1 MKFLTLLA
9 LLSLATQA
17 VPADESKAFIE
28 LRTDDDLTTITAKYT
43 NAAARPVT
51 YAYLMSVTKTG
62 KNGELSSAQGGE
74 FTAEAGK
81 TVILSSN
88 AVNFSPTDAVEL
100 KLEILD
106 ADDRVLYEDRLQ
118 RAPEK

>member
-9 LLSLATQA
+9 LFSLATQA
-17 VPADESKAFIE
+17 GLTDESRAFIE
-28 LRTDDDLTTITAKYT
+28 LRLDDELTTITAKFT
-43 NAAARPVT
+43 NAAAQPVT

-62 KNGELSSAQGGE
+62 KNGEMSSAQGGE

-81 TVILSSN
+81 TVTLSSN

-106 ADDRVLYEDRLQ
+106 ADDRVLYEDRLA